1 MLDNWSAEKFTQMC
15 IFAGTD
21 YKEPDTRIK
30 GFGLKTAHK
39 LLKDFPSADKMLTW
53 MHTDKKWEE
62 RFPCA
67 LEEYTQRFTKVNA
80 VFFHHIAFDP
90 RIGECVSIARSF
102 PHADRSFPG
111 MNLVELCGTGPL
123 KEHAGKVFRGA
134 MMARTLG
141 PRPVEALTPVERRT
155 LDSIMAR
162 KRSEQ
167 RQYHFEQSLKA
178 DAAQIAATQQAASA
192 SRQPGSIF
200 PQASGAAATSPQQ
213 ASVED
218 ADDAAL
224 EALLAEND
232 VVPAA
237 PRAISLRPGEAQA
250 LFAIF
255 DEVSARR
262 ENDVE
267 VIDDEPMGGGSAG
280 GAVSS
285 CSSQPPSFNSSDAS
299 QKANSFASPKGNSF
313 ASQVI
318 DASPPATSSQGAT
331 QSGNPFA
338 RKRPGDAVPFV
349 SSQASK
355 TIRTIGARSG
365 SGGSNIFA
373 RRDVRPVAS
382 PIQKSEPRFLA
393 APMLGKRGGSAAM
406 DAAQTVLA
414 QKGMAEL
421 APLPAHKDKTKLTG
435 FFKHHQ
441 QPLPVKPQATAP
453 KSTLADWKSRP
464 WEVEEEEPDTSAVS
478 HYENPLSMKSNP
490 CRGALYMKQGW

>member
-1 MLDNWSAEKFTQMC
+1 
-15 IFAGTD
+15 
-21 YKEPDTRIK
+21 
-30 GFGLKTAHK
+30 
-39 LLKDFPSADKMLTW
+39 
-53 MHTDKKWEE
+53 
-62 RFPCA
+62 
-67 LEEYTQRFTKVNA
+67 
-80 VFFHHIAFDP
+80 
-90 RIGECVSIARSF
+90 
-102 PHADRSFPG
+102 
-111 MNLVELCGTGPL
+111 
-123 KEHAGKVFRGA
+123 
-134 MMARTLG
+134 MARTLG

-192 SRQPGSIF
+192 GSRQPGSIF

-490 CRGALYMKQGW
+490 CRGALFMKQGW